1 MEQGHIAVPAGQTQ
15 PAAKKGHHVVVVGAG
30 FAGLS
35 LVRDLKHPDLRITIV
50 DRRNHH
56 LFQPLLYQ
64 VATTI
69 LPTSDVAWP
78 VRSLFKSRPDVTTL
92 LAEVTGI
99 DTAEQRVDLKDAASL
114 HYDTLVLAT
123 GARHSYFGN
132 DAWENAAPGLKS
144 LEDATTIRRRVLS
157 AFEKAELT
165 DDPVQRQ
172 ALLTFIIVGAGP
184 TGVELAGIIAELA
197 QVTLPKEFRNIDTRA
212 AKVMLVEA
220 GPRVLPTF
228 PEALSD
234 YAEKALTKLGVTVCT
249 RQAVSDVTTEG
260 VVIAGNFTPA
270 TTTIWAAGVKA
281 SPAAGWIGAEADRAG
296 RVVVKDDLSVP
307 DHPEIF
313 VIGDTANVSQPNG
326 QPVPGL
332 APAAKQQGAYVAQ
345 VIKGRLSQRA
355 VTSGFKYKHMGNLAT
370 IGKRAAVADF
380 GRIRIKGALAWWLW
394 GVAHIYFLIGT
405 RSRLTV
411 ALSWLWSHYTGLNS
425 ARLITQRDVHT
436 NK

>member
-1 MEQGHIAVPAGQTQ
+1 MDQGQNPLHAGQNADA
-15 PAAKKGHHVVVVGAG
+15 PRKGHHVVVVGAG
-30 FAGLS
+30 FGGLS
-35 LVRDLKHPDLRITIV
+35 VVRELQHPDLRVTIV

-78 VRSLFKSRPDVTTL
+78 VRSLFKRRPDVTTL
-92 LAEVTGI
+92 LSEVTGI
-99 DTAEQRVDLKDAASL
+99 DTAEKRVDLREGAPL

-132 DAWENAAPGLKS
+132 DAWESAAPGLKS
-144 LEDATTIRRRVLS
+144 LEDATTIRRRMLS
-157 AFEKAELT
+157 AFEKAELAT
-165 DDPVQRQ
+165 DPAERE
-172 ALLTFIIVGAGP
+172 ALLTFVIVGAGP

-197 QVTLPKEFRNIDTRA
+197 QQTLPREFRNIDTRS
-212 AKVMLVEA
+212 AKVLLVEA

-228 PEALSD
+228 PENLSA
-234 YAEKALTKLGVTVCT
+234 YAQDALTRLGVTVCT
-249 RQAVSDVTTEG
+249 GQAVSHVDHDG
-260 VVIAGNFTPA
+260 VVIAGKAIA
-270 TTTIWAAGVKA
+270 TKTAIWAAGVKA

-296 RVVVKDDLSVP
+296 RVIVNDDLTVP
-307 DHPEIF
+307 NHPEIF

-345 VIKGRLSQRA
+345 AIKARLRGNPMK
-355 VTSGFKYKHMGNLAT
+355 SGFAYKHMGNLAT

-380 GRIRIKGALAWWLW
+380 GRIRLKGALAWWLW

-405 RSRLTV
+405 RSRITV

-425 ARLITQRDVHT
+425 ARLITQRDVHAG
-436 NK
+436 K